1 MAAEQSETNIVRQC
15 LERASKLG
23 HRLWRQQVG
32 TGWIGKARK
41 LDDGYV
47 IIQNARPFHAGFEG
61 LLDTG
66 GFTLVTVTPEMVG
79 KKIPLFTEIEV
90 KTKTGAVR
98 DAQRKRIS
106 YIRSVGGYAGIA
118 RCADDVDR
126 IINGEIMD

>member
-1 MAAEQSETNIVRQC
+1 MTEQSETNILRQC

-41 LDDGYV
+41 MDDGSV

-66 GFTLVTVTPEMVG
+66 GFTLITVTPEMVG

-106 YIRSVGGYAGIA
+106 YIRSVGGRAGIA

-126 IINGEIMD
+126 IVKGEVCD